1 MNSKTKT
8 KTTKNGEKNE
18 QLEDKTPP
26 KMDESN
32 ELEGDIHNES
42 HEEINENQRNT
53 EPSDIEKY
61 LLNKLNKMK
70 ISNNLVNSISSNLGN
85 SLTDVQKDIKDNQVS
100 IREIPNDENIKRL
113 LEKND
118 DGKNKK
124 SIEQNILSKRNLK
137 KLKEYYDEKDKLNE
151 KLFQLENQKL
161 FLENETEKNNNLS
174 KIDESIQKEELK
186 KLRRDVSIVNERI
199 CQIDYQIKNIIL
211 EESKLNKDEQIK
223 KFLDNFKRDTQIVQ
237 IKLRKFK
244 KQHEEQEKVFKEN
257 EEKYHKNI
265 ERYNLREKKKEEKK
279 KNKVKERVKEEL
291 EEIGKAKEKYKEIKQ
306 KDEEI
311 LKKLEEENKYFNIK
325 NNKYYFKELLKK
337 YQNKEKKYIEK
348 VLKEYCEENHKKQL
362 IDFAEFKGMSS
373 YKQIQKELSEKQ
385 QEKTEKKIEE
395 KKREWENNKSKIP
408 EFKSKFSAY
417 ALYQSHQIEEDK
429 KKEENDFK
437 EKQKKRE
444 KLLKE
449 IKIPEKDEEKIKERL
464 ENIKKADGIDKE
476 IKHYTMLTNKNKRIL
491 LKKRDPNKPSKYNWE
506 LKLDEIDNENPLGT
520 SVELQKALKK
530 KPKRIMLSTEF
541 EKKIEIP
548 NQKIDYLPDVINK
561 LNTKTEMNNENDNTV
576 ISNKWNKM
584 IKDKNGNLQDN
595 LENVKFQADLLEKKA
610 VDNERVLVVN
620 GGFSKNPKLGKKV
633 GNLLINSI
641 QAKMCILDTFDN

>member
-1 MNSKTKT
+1 MSAKSKTSP
-8 KTTKNGEKNE
+8 NVEKE
-18 QLEDKTPP
+18 KLEDKNPP
-26 KMDESN
+26 KLDESK

-42 HEEINENQRNT
+42 HEEIIENQRET
-53 EPSDIEKY
+53 EPSEIEKY
-61 LLNKLNKMK
+61 LLNKLKKMN
-70 ISNNLVNSISSNLGN
+70 ISNTIVNSISSNLGN
-85 SLTDVQKDIKDNQVS
+85 SLTDVHKDMKDNQVS
-100 IREIPNDENIKRL
+100 IRDIPNDENIKRL

-118 DGKNKK
+118 DGKIKK
-124 SIEQNILSKRNLK
+124 NLEQSILTKRNLK

-151 KLFQLENQKL
+151 KLIQLENQKV
-161 FLENETEKNNNLS
+161 FLENETEKNNNSS

-186 KLRRDVSIVNERI
+186 KLRRDVSTINERI

-244 KQHEEQEKVFKEN
+244 KQHEEHEKVFKEN

-348 VLKEYCEENHKKQL
+348 VLKEYCEQNHKKQL

-464 ENIKKADGIDKE
+464 ENIKKADGLDKE
-476 IKHYTMLTNKNKRIL
+476 IKHYTMLTNKKKRIL
-491 LKKRDPNKPSKYNWE
+491 LKKRDPNKPSRYNWE

-561 LNTKTEMNNENDNTV
+561 LNVKTEINSDNENTIVTN
-576 ISNKWNKM
+576 NKWNKM

>member
-1 MNSKTKT
+1 MSSKT

-18 QLEDKTPP
+18 QLEDKSPP

-32 ELEGDIHNES
+32 EFEGDIHNES

-61 LLNKLNKMK
+61 LLNKLNKMN
-70 ISNNLVNSISSNLGN
+70 ISNKIVNSISSNLGN

-100 IREIPNDENIKRL
+100 IRDIPNDENIKRL

-124 SIEQNILSKRNLK
+124 SIEQNILTKRNLK

-151 KLFQLENQKL
+151 KLYQLENQKL
-161 FLENETEKNNNLS
+161 VLENETEKNNNLS
-174 KIDESIQKEELK
+174 IIDESIQKEELK

-211 EESKLNKDEQIK
+211 EESKFNKDEQIK
-223 KFLDNFKRDTQIVQ
+223 KFLDNFKRDTEIVQ

-244 KQHEEQEKVFKEN
+244 RQHERHEKMFKDN
-257 EEKYHKNI
+257 EEKYQKKV

-279 KNKVKERVKEEL
+279 KNKIKERVKEGMEGIEKTKQKY
-291 EEIGKAKEKYKEIKQ
+291 EEIKK

-311 LKKLEEENKYFNIK
+311 LKKLSEENKFFNMKK
-325 NNKYYFKELLKK
+325 NEYLFNKLKK
-337 YQNKEKKYIEK
+337 KYEDKEKKDIK
-348 VLKEYCEENHKKQL
+348 KGLNEYSNQKHKKQL
-362 IDFAEFKGMSS
+362 IDFAEFKNLSS
-373 YKQIQKELSEKQ
+373 YKQIQAELLERQ
-385 QEKTEKKIEE
+385 NEKTEKFIE
-395 KKREWENNKSKIP
+395 KKREEWEKNKSEIP
-408 EFKSKFSAY
+408 EFKSKFSQFA
-417 ALYQSHQIEEDK
+417 HQIEEEK
-429 KKEENDFK
+429 KKEEEEHK
-437 EKQKKRE
+437 EILKKKE
-444 KLLKE
+444 KLLNY
-449 IKIPEKDEEKIKERL
+449 IHDIMPEKDEVKEKERL

-491 LKKRDPNKPSKYNWE
+491 LKKRDPNKPSKYKWE
-506 LKLDEIDNENPLGT
+506 LKLDEIVNENPLGT
-520 SVELQKALKK
+520 SVELQKALKR

-584 IKDKNGNLQDN
+584 IKDKNGSLQDN
-595 LENVKFQADLLEKKA
+595 LENVKFQADLLEKQA

>member
-223 KFLDNFKRDTQIVQ
+223 KFLDNFKRDTEIVQ

-244 KQHEEQEKVFKEN
+244 RQHERHEKMFKEN
-257 EEKYHKNI
+257 EEKYQKNI

-279 KNKVKERVKEEL
+279 KNEVKGRVKEGMEGIEKTKQKY
-291 EEIGKAKEKYKEIKQ
+291 EEIKK
-306 KDEEI
+306 KDEEM
-311 LKKLEEENKYFNIK
+311 LKKLSEENKYFNMKK
-325 NNKYYFKELLKK
+325 NEYLFNKYKKK
-337 YQNKEKKYIEK
+337 YEEKEKKDIK
-348 VLKEYCEENHKKQL
+348 KGLSEYSNQKHKKQL
-362 IDFAEFKGMSS
+362 IDFAEFKNLSS
-373 YKQIQKELSEKQ
+373 YKQIQKELLERQ
-385 QEKTEKKIEE
+385 NEKTEKFLE
-395 KKREWENNKSKIP
+395 KKKEEWEKNKSEIP
-408 EFKSKFSAY
+408 EFKSKFSQFA
-417 ALYQSHQIEEDK
+417 HQIEEEK
-429 KKEENDFK
+429 KKEEEEHK
-437 EKQKKRE
+437 EKLKKKE
-444 KLLKE
+444 KLLKD
-449 IKIPEKDEEKIKERL
+449 IHDNKIPEKDEIKIKERL

-584 IKDKNGNLQDN
+584 IKDKNGSLQDN
-595 LENVKFQADLLEKKA
+595 LENVKFQADLLEKQA

>member
-186 KLRRDVSIVNERI
+186 KLRRDVSNLNERI

-223 KFLDNFKRDTQIVQ
+223 KFLDNFKRDTEIVQ

-244 KQHEEQEKVFKEN
+244 RQHERHEKMFKEN
-257 EEKYHKNI
+257 EEKYQKNI

-279 KNKVKERVKEEL
+279 KNEVKGRVKEGMEGIEKTKQKY
-291 EEIGKAKEKYKEIKQ
+291 EEIKK
-306 KDEEI
+306 KDEEM
-311 LKKLEEENKYFNIK
+311 LKKLSEENKYFNMKK
-325 NNKYYFKELLKK
+325 NEYLFNKLKK
-337 YQNKEKKYIEK
+337 NMKIKK
-348 VLKEYCEENHKKQL
+348 
-362 IDFAEFKGMSS
+362 
-373 YKQIQKELSEKQ
+373 
-385 QEKTEKKIEE
+385 KKI
-395 KKREWENNKSKIP
+395 
-408 EFKSKFSAY
+408 
-417 ALYQSHQIEEDK
+417 
-429 KKEENDFK
+429 
-437 EKQKKRE
+437 
-444 KLLKE
+444 
-449 IKIPEKDEEKIKERL
+449 
-464 ENIKKADGIDKE
+464 
-476 IKHYTMLTNKNKRIL
+476 
-491 LKKRDPNKPSKYNWE
+491 
-506 LKLDEIDNENPLGT
+506 
-520 SVELQKALKK
+520 
-530 KPKRIMLSTEF
+530 
-541 EKKIEIP
+541 
-548 NQKIDYLPDVINK
+548 
-561 LNTKTEMNNENDNTV
+561 
-576 ISNKWNKM
+576 
-584 IKDKNGNLQDN
+584 
-595 LENVKFQADLLEKKA
+595 
-610 VDNERVLVVN
+610 
-620 GGFSKNPKLGKKV
+620 
-633 GNLLINSI
+633 
-641 QAKMCILDTFDN
+641 